1 MESSYYMM
9 EKIRT
14 AANNAVIKIIFGL
27 IILSF
32 IFAGVGGIF
41 TMNAN
46 TDKRYIAKVNGEGL
60 SRVAYENAARA
71 KIQQYQLTSDQPELI
86 ELIRQ
91 NVLQQQIQDYLV
103 YKYIDNLG
111 IKVTNE
117 QVKDNIRRNPSFAK
131 EGRFSN
137 ELFLNIIKRQGYPSA
152 EIYAESLRQ
161 QMRVQ
166 QLFSALQLTDFLLP
180 VDANL
185 VKLQDQQRLIATATL
200 SAKDLGITDKTFT
213 DDELNAY
220 YLAHPQQFTTN
231 TELVKLDIIRL
242 PRSLLEADI
251 HITDQD
257 INAYYEQHKNTYTV
271 PNEFAY
277 SSIETANLAD
287 AEAIYQQLLSGANF
301 SELAAEKGLYPM
313 QRNNKGSLGWFS
325 IESLPDSIK
334 AANLTDIGQFS
345 KPLKQ
350 ENGHYLI
357 VKLDDQHK
365 EQLAALDKVKDIVKS
380 DLLQT
385 LLEQHLQDKEIQI
398 QQFIEQGLSLSDIAE
413 KLNRQI
419 EKTTWLNQHTA
430 PLTYSAVGELVMQQL
445 DEDSSNHSR
454 ILGPVYA
461 DETEEIYAIQI
472 MDYRPIGLSSFESVK
487 SEILTAL
494 QNQDRNQRFHAAT
507 EQLITKLSAQDVDTK
522 AKLTFTE
529 AKSIGREDTSLD
541 KDVVK
546 TAFTLVPSVVN
557 KPVYGI
563 TYLPQDRAVITE
575 LNDVKET
582 TEVRDMDDNMLSPLI
597 ESTSSAIVNTLKAQA
612 KVELI
617 PTE

>member
-1 MESSYYMM
+1 MM

-430 PLTYSAVGELVMQQL
+430 PLTY
-445 DEDSSNHSR
+445 
-454 ILGPVYA
+454 
-461 DETEEIYAIQI
+461 
-472 MDYRPIGLSSFESVK
+472 
-487 SEILTAL
+487 
-494 QNQDRNQRFHAAT
+494 
-507 EQLITKLSAQDVDTK
+507 
-522 AKLTFTE
+522 
-529 AKSIGREDTSLD
+529 
-541 KDVVK
+541 
-546 TAFTLVPSVVN
+546 
-557 KPVYGI
+557 
-563 TYLPQDRAVITE
+563 
-575 LNDVKET
+575 
-582 TEVRDMDDNMLSPLI
+582 
-597 ESTSSAIVNTLKAQA
+597 
-612 KVELI
+612 
-617 PTE
+617 